1 MSIDRTTLCSLCWSV
16 AIHGVVI
23 QGSPFFPSSNWRQ
36 RHPFGDGCKPEK
48 IVMATLPQPDPIVS
62 GFDCWWASAD
72 KTVVIPSDYTCRS
85 YPILPVKKD
94 QVFHPDFC
102 LSSTKRTPNN
112 GSFRIQKKSNP
123 VFGFYVS
130 LSSDPES
137 HPKVG
142 FESVSGFGFRVSS
155 IETNFRFRVSGFGF
169 RRLKPTF
176 AVGFGFRVSSI
187 ETNFRCRF
195 RVSGF
200 GFRRLKPTFAVG
212 FGFRVSGFVDW
223 NQLSLSVSGFGFR
236 RLKPTFAVGFGFR
249 VSSLETNFRCRFRVS
264 GFGFRGSK
272 PTLTVGFGFRV
283 SIGPGEGKSSET
295 VLGKVSLQSRFRVSG
310 FDRSWGS

>member
-1 MSIDRTTLCSLCWSV
+1 MFTVLIRCDPWGCHSRV
-16 AIHGVVI
+16 AIFPQLKLAPETPVWWWLQAGENCHGN
-23 QGSPFFPSSNWRQ
+23 FATARSNSEWLRLLVSFCRQ
-36 RHPFGDGCKPEK
+36 DGGHTP
-48 IVMATLPQPDPIVS
+48 VT
-62 GFDCWWASAD
+62 
-72 KTVVIPSDYTCRS
+72 IPVGPT
-85 YPILPVKKD
+85 PILPVKKD

-142 FESVSGFGFRVSS
+142 FESVSGFWFRVSGFVDWNQLSLSVSGFGFRVSGFVDWNQLSLSVSGFGFRVSS
-155 IETNFRFRVSGFGF
+155 IETNFRCRFRVSGLGFRVSSIETNFRCRFRVSGFGF
-169 RRLKPTF
+169 Q
-176 AVGFGFRVSSI
+176 VSSI

-212 FGFRVSGFVDW
+212 FGFRVSGFAVR
-223 NQLSLSVSGFGFR
+223 NQL
-236 RLKPTFAVGFGFR
+236 
-249 VSSLETNFRCRFRVS
+249 
-264 GFGFRGSK
+264 
-272 PTLTVGFGFRV
+272 
-283 SIGPGEGKSSET
+283 
-295 VLGKVSLQSRFRVSG
+295 
-310 FDRSWGS
+310 

>member
-1 MSIDRTTLCSLCWSV
+1 MASIVGELLPTRRWSY
-16 AIHGVVI
+16 
-23 QGSPFFPSSNWRQ
+23 
-36 RHPFGDGCKPEK
+36 
-48 IVMATLPQPDPIVS
+48 
-62 GFDCWWASAD
+62 
-72 KTVVIPSDYTCRS
+72 PSDYTCRS

-142 FESVSGFGFRVSS
+142 FESVSGFWFRVSGFVDWNQLSLSVSGFGFRVSGFVDWNQLSLSVSGFGFRVSS
-155 IETNFRFRVSGFGF
+155 IETNFRCRFRVSGLGFRVSSIETNFRCRFRVSGFGF
-169 RRLKPTF
+169 Q
-176 AVGFGFRVSSI
+176 VSSI

-212 FGFRVSGFVDW
+212 FGFRVSRF
-223 NQLSLSVSGFGFR
+223 
-236 RLKPTFAVGFGFR
+236 
-249 VSSLETNFRCRFRVS
+249 ETNFNSRFRVS
-264 GFGFRGSK
+264 GFGFRS
-272 PTLTVGFGFRV
+272 
-283 SIGPGEGKSSET
+283 
-295 VLGKVSLQSRFRVSG
+295 VLGKVSLQR
-310 FDRSWGS
+310 RSWGR